1 MLHFIS
7 AAASRSILGCS
18 LCLRRGCLLT
28 MQKPRGAVMTRKSS
42 WRMLVSR
49 CRRCESC
56 PCACHRLASYLTTVI
71 ITITIWPLSAEC
83 IRLMRKIIR
92 YVLCEK
98 FQWESNVAK
107 MRDAL
112 YGRGNACCEA
122 LKNNMGMIFLM
133 AFLYRRLSYL
143 AIPSHCLPL
152 SPYPFLCNI
161 SDNAVFGSGPTV
173 SIVSLLR
180 ASHQDI
186 WYKIYHQQL
195 HHHHPILSSRRFSL
209 VLRCCLSLHILLQ
222 RLSSDNAFSHAANE
236 NVRTG

>member
-28 MQKPRGAVMTRKSS
+28 MQKQRGAVMTRKSS
-42 WRMLVSR
+42 WPMLVSR
-49 CRRCESC
+49 CRRCESR
-56 PCACHRLASYLTTVI
+56 PCAHHHLASYLTTVT
-71 ITITIWPLSAEC
+71 ITITITITICLLTAEC
-83 IRLMRKIIR
+83 IRLTRTIIR

-122 LKNNMGMIFLM
+122 LKNIMGMNFLM
-133 AFLYRRLSYL
+133 AFLHPLLSYL
-143 AIPSHCLPL
+143 AIPSHFPAL
-152 SPYPFLCNI
+152 SSYPFLCYI

-186 WYKIYHQQL
+186 WYKIYHQHL
-195 HHHHPILSSRRFSL
+195 HHHHPIFSSRHFSL
-209 VLRCCLSLHILLQ
+209 MLRCCLSLHILLQ
-222 RLSSDNAFSHAANE
+222 
-236 NVRTG
+236 